1 MVVNFSRQTIDTIK
15 EPAHM
20 HTNRSVPSRQYR
32 IRQYASNSDAF
43 KFFNLLTSSELLGAM
58 EFNLPVHRERLFPP
72 TETLSMFLAQ
82 ALKPDRSCQS
92 IVNDSAV
99 KRLMYRLPKCSA
111 KTGGYCRARK
121 RLPLESVMGMARYSG
136 RLIAA
141 KSSDKLLWH
150 GRRVKLIDGTTVTMP
165 DTPANQA
172 SYPQQKGQK
181 PGLGFPICRIV
192 GVTCLFS
199 GAVLNAAMGGFK
211 GKGSGEQALLRTL
224 LDTFEPGDLILGD
237 AFYATYFLLAELQAR
252 KIDSLFEQHGARK
265 RSTDFSQGEEL
276 GSRDHLI
283 TLTKPK
289 VRPDWMT
296 AEQYISA
303 PDTLIVREL
312 KVGGKVLV
320 TTLMCPKLIPK
331 VELKD
336 LFKLRWNVELDIRNI
351 KTILGMET
359 LSCKTP
365 AMCEKEMWVY
375 FLGYNLIR
383 LIMAESALLADVLP
397 RTLSFKHTVQLWLAW
412 DGISKPTDELINVG
426 KLLALVSEKS
436 VGNRPGRVEP
446 RAIKRRPKPYPLL
459 MENRTLVREKIKLH
473 GHPKKLK

>member
-1 MVVNFSRQTIDTIK
+1 MVGFSRQTIDTLK
-15 EPAHM
+15 EPARM
-20 HTNRSVPSRQYR
+20 HTNRSVLSRQYR
-32 IRQYASNSDAF
+32 IQQYASNSDAF
-43 KFFNLLTSSELLGAM
+43 KFFNHLTSSELLDAV
-58 EFNLPVHRERLFPP
+58 EFKLPVYRERLFPP

-92 IVNDSAV
+92 IVNDFTV
-99 KRLMYRLPKCSA
+99 KRLMRGLQKCST
-111 KTGGYCRARK
+111 KTGGYCKARK
-121 RLPLESVMGMARYSG
+121 RLPLALVSGMARHSG

-141 KSSDKLLWH
+141 KSSDKWLWY
-150 GRRVKLIDGTTVTMP
+150 GRRIKLVDGTTVTMP
-165 DTPANQA
+165 DTTANQA
-172 SYPQQKGQK
+172 SYPQQKGQE

-192 GVTCLFS
+192 GVTCLLS

-224 LDTFEPGDLILGD
+224 LDTFEPGDLMLGD

-252 KIDSLFEQHGARK
+252 KIDGLFEQHGARK
-265 RSTDFSQGEEL
+265 RSTDFSKGEEL

-283 TLTKPK
+283 TLIKPK
-289 VRPDWMT
+289 IRPDWMT
-296 AEQYISA
+296 VEQYISA

-320 TTLMCPKLIPK
+320 TTLTCPKTISK
-331 VELKD
+331 IDLKD

-351 KTILGMET
+351 KTTLGMET
-359 LSCKTP
+359 FSCKTP
-365 AMCEKEMWVY
+365 EMCEKEMWVY

-412 DGISKPTDELINVG
+412 DGISKPTGDLANIG

-436 VGNRPGRVEP
+436 VGKRPGRVEP

-459 MENRTLVREKIKLH
+459 MENRTLAREKVKLH